1 MYRRGNDD
9 NGAERNEAEVD
20 DEGKVEESEVAEG
33 RHLLAV
39 GVHEEGPQS
48 NVIRGN
54 DLVLVANS
62 SHVENHEETNGSPDG
77 DELIG
82 HEEGDVGDGNV
93 EEGGHQSG
101 DDDALHPPPKVNMN
115 P

>member
-39 GVHEEGPQS
+39 GVHEEGPES
-48 NVIRGN
+48 
-54 DLVLVANS
+54 
-62 SHVENHEETNGSPDG
+62 
-77 DELIG
+77 
-82 HEEGDVGDGNV
+82 
-93 EEGGHQSG
+93 
-101 DDDALHPPPKVNMN
+101 KVFRCK
-115 P
+115 